1 MKKSRSVVLMFSALA
16 LLPFVASAQ
25 TFPKLSF
32 SAPIDTGI
40 VPNGVPIAI
49 GDVNND
55 GNTDMILDNHLYL
68 GDGAGHFTA
77 SPIDESGISGPYVQY
92 TALGFQDLN
101 GDGKLDYVRID
112 PSFDS
117 LGSTCPL
124 APLVITVLLGD
135 GMGHFTPSQTISR
148 GGTVE
153 VSAAYGDFDGDGK
166 MDFAVFTGE
175 TACYPNEVAITTREV
190 TTYLN
195 NGDGTFRAKT
205 TVLPLALI
213 RDRMVSGDFNGDGK
227 TDLAFTGWTVNS
239 SQQQVWNVTTLL
251 GFGDGTFKA
260 GTLYTL
266 DSEYYNFSAGDMN
279 GDGKT
284 DIVITLLAK
293 NAPGAQ
299 PRIATLLS
307 QPNGKFRWLSAV
319 SVATLP
325 GNGTYLERIQSHVL
339 DLNLDGKLDFFIPS
353 TQSVTTPKTA
363 VIAALSGNGTG
374 NLSTAQ
380 RQPAA
385 GSLQYVMS
393 IPLTVGAPASAL
405 FGDNAGTKIWVLK
418 NLSH

>member
-1 MKKSRSVVLMFSALA
+1 MKKSRPVVLMFSALA

-25 TFPKLSF
+25 TFPKISF

-68 GDGAGHFTA
+68 GDGAGHFAA

-117 LGSTCPL
+117 LGSSCPL

-135 GMGHFTPSQTISR
+135 GTGHFTPSQTISR
-148 GGTVE
+148 GGTVD

-175 TACYPNEVAITTREV
+175 TACTPNSVSVTKLEV

-205 TVLPLALI
+205 TVLPLALS
-213 RDRMVSGDFNGDGK
+213 RDQMVSGDFNGDGK
-227 TDLAFTGWTVNS
+227 TDLAFTGSTLNS
-239 SQQQVWNVTTLL
+239 SEQQVWNVTTLL

-284 DIVITLLAK
+284 DIVISLAAK
-293 NAPGAQ
+293 NSPGAQ

-307 QPNGKFRWLSAV
+307 QPNGTLRWLSAV

-325 GNGTYLERIQSHVL
+325 GNGTYLERIQSPIL

-353 TQSVTTPKTA
+353 TQSVTTPKTG

-380 RQPAA
+380 RQPAT
-385 GSLQYVMS
+385 GSLGYVMS
-393 IPLTVGAPASAL
+393 IPLTVEAPASAL
-405 FGDNAGTKIWVLK
+405 FGDSAGTKIWVLK